1 MVSALKDSVVLTYFV
16 IVFIKFNVDM
26 NLTATLNFLLL
37 KVHIKTTEFVT
48 LNFVW
53 IVLEIFNKDLI
64 VHIHAFVELADIIG
78 TRVAYFILVI

>member
-16 IVFIKFNVDM
+16 VVFIKFNIDM

-53 IVLEIFNKDLI
+53 IVLEILNKDLI
-64 VHIHAFVELADIIG
+64 VHVHAFVELADIIG
-78 TRVAYFILVI
+78 TCVAYFILII